1 METSWKCLCS
11 PNKRKASL
19 LQKVGY
25 IKSNFN
31 LKNDHINTN
40 SYLFHIDY
48 CCISYIIRLKS
59 EALHQRVECEI
70 ITDLEKLQE
79 ICPLIRVDD
88 LVGGLWVP
96 TDGVANPFEICRALS
111 ALSQEMGV
119 R

>member
-1 METSWKCLCS
+1 MKKHQFLSI
-11 PNKRKASL
+11 P
-19 LQKVGY
+19 
-25 IKSNFN
+25 
-31 LKNDHINTN
+31 
-40 SYLFHIDY
+40 IDY